1 MFGLSL
7 GAWPFILLLV
17 LLPIGWMALQKRRVR
32 LPLPGIGAA
41 ASGGTPESEG
51 GEAGRATGGEGEVRL
66 RRFTVWSA
74 WVPLWRTAALV
85 LTVLALASPVRLVE
99 RVEERSEGVTI
110 MLAFDISSSML
121 AEDFRPQNRIAV
133 ARREVSRFVRGREG
147 DRIGLVAFAGEA
159 LTVVPGTLDYGILY
173 QAIENLDVGQ
183 LRDGTAIGT
192 ALATAV
198 NRLRSIEEGSR
209 VVVLLTD
216 GDNNR
221 GDIVPEDAAAAA
233 AALGIRVYTIGVGRD
248 GVAPVPIGRTRFGYQ
263 YADME
268 VTVNDELL
276 DRIAR
281 ATGGLYFRATDP
293 EALTRIYRRIDELET
308 APVEEVRMVE
318 RAGVR
323 SELLVL
329 ALVALAVELLGSA
342 TRARRVFA

>member
-1 MFGLSL
+1 MPGLSL
-7 GAWPFILLLV
+7 GAWPFLLLLL
-17 LLPIGWMALQKRRVR
+17 LLPIGWTALQKRRVR
-32 LPLPGIGAA
+32 FPLPGIGAA
-41 ASGGTPESEG
+41 SRSTDGDETAADDAGE
-51 GEAGRATGGEGEVRL
+51 GEAGVRL
-66 RRFTVWSA
+66 RSLTLWSA

-133 ARREVSRFVRGREG
+133 ARREVTRFVRGRDG

-198 NRLRSIEEGSR
+198 NRLRPIEEGSR

-221 GDIVPEDAAAAA
+221 GDIGPEDAAAAA
-233 AALGIRVYTIGVGRD
+233 AALGMRVYTIGVGRD

-281 ATGGLYFRATDP
+281 STGGLYFRATDP
-293 EALTRIYRRIDELET
+293 EALNRIYRRIDELET

-323 SELLVL
+323 SELLLL
-329 ALVALAVELLGSA
+329 ALIALAVELLGSA